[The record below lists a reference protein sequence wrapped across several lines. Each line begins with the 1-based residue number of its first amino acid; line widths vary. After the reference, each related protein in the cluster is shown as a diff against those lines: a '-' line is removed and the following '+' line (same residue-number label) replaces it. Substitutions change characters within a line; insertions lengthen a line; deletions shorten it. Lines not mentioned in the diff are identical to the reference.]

1 MSHLEWPKELNGY
14 WNRLGS
20 IKMSYYNKRTF
31 KGKSLIEKV
40 SNYTVVDIETTSD
53 MNLVSMSKKRGSYHK
68 MALFYCIIF
77 Y

>member
-1 MSHLEWPKELNGY
+1 
-14 WNRLGS
+14 
-20 IKMSYYNKRTF
+20 MSYYNKRTY

-68 MALFYCIIF
+68 MPLFF
-77 Y
+77 LQ